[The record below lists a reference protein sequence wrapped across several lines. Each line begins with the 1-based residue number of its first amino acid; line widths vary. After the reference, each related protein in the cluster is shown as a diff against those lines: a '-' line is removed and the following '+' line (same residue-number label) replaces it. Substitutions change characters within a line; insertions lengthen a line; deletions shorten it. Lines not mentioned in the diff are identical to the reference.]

1 MPEFHR
7 RLPCVGQ
14 RTNLVQPYLSMSHSR
29 EGDAPMNKAL
39 ITAVVMLASV
49 PASAAA
55 QERAGAAA
63 LGAVSGAVV
72 LGPIG
77 AVAGRGGRLYR
88 RTCNRPV
95 LGRERFTLGETSA
108 TAASRGVPRG
118 GDRGSAAHTRVD
130 GCQWPDE
137 SCQQSAGPSRACGAA
152 CSSCSCGARADH
164 DAAGSRIRLRS
175 AYAAAF
181 GRNRSTVR
189 AINAATS
196 ATFGPMRNSGPAT
209 TTESLRSLIGSGI
222 AAPARSRL

>member
-77 AVAGRGGRLYR
+77 AVAGAVVGYTAGPAIARSWGVRGSRSARHRQLPRREAYR
-88 RTCNRPV
+88 
-95 LGRERFTLGETSA
+95 
-108 TAASRGVPRG
+108 AAAY
-118 GDRGSAAHTRVD
+118 RGSAAHTRVD